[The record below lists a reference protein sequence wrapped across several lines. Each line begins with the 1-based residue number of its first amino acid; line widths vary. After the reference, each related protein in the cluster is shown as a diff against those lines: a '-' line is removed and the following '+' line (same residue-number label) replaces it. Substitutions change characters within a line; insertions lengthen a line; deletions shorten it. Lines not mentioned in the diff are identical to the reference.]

1 MMIPERYDRNRSS
14 LSEAQQRK
22 LAASSVLV
30 LGCGGVGGYV
40 IEYLA
45 RIGVGH
51 ITAADGDVF
60 QPSNLNRQ
68 LLSTETNLGENKAAA
83 GKARVRAIN
92 STVDYKA
99 FERMVTEENAEDL
112 MRGKNAVVDC
122 LDSPR
127 AKLICARAAQA
138 AGVPFVHGAI
148 AGWSVRVHTVLPGD
162 RTMEWLCASS
172 GGVEAL
178 TGNLPFTAAACAAL
192 VAAEA
197 VKLLL
202 GIGEHSAGR
211 LIEADLLT
219 MRFDEIEL
227 R

>member
-1 MMIPERYDRNRSS
+1 MDMSGRYDRNRGS
-14 LSEAQQRK
+14 LTPAQQRI

-45 RIGVGH
+45 RAGVGQ

-60 QPSNLNRQ
+60 RPSNLNRQ
-68 LLSTETNLGENKAAA
+68 LLCTEENLGMNKALA
-83 GKARVRAIN
+83 GKARVSAVN
-92 STVDYKA
+92 SAVDYRA
-99 FERMVTEENAEDL
+99 VACMVTEENAAEL
-112 MRGKNAVVDC
+112 VEGKDVVVDC
-122 LDSPR
+122 LDHPR
-127 AKLICARAAQA
+127 AKLLCARAAQA

-148 AGWSVRVHTVLPGD
+148 GGWGIRVHTVLPGD
-162 RTMEWLCASS
+162 EAMEWLCAS
-172 GGVEAL
+172 GGGMEEL
-178 TGNLPFTAAACAAL
+178 TGNLSFTAAACAAL
-192 VAAEA
+192 EAAEA

-202 GIGEHSAGR
+202 GTGEHTSGR

-219 MRFDEIEL
+219 LRFEDIPL